1 MAGFKNVKELVEA
14 ELAGAYKISTWRKTP
29 SQTTASGFWFDLS
42 MSPGNP
48 NPQYYAAAPL
58 RATQM
63 SYSNDG
69 GLVHGLAVTPA
80 KKYLKRVM
88 AFTTTATAVPMPMI
102 LCDYLLYYPFVDMG
116 ADTQQD
122 MDNTSTIPRYT
133 DGKGVQIMPVVVAAG
148 DGVAATHTFTVSY
161 TNSNGVAGRTT
172 RATALTTQTVN
183 GTLATS
189 SSAGTT
195 TSGPF
200 LPLQAG
206 DSGVRSI
213 QSCTVTGVTDVGL
226 ICLVLVK
233 PIAQMS
239 IRGIDAPVE
248 VEYLKDF
255 TNMPEIKD
263 DAYLNFICHPGG
275 TLSAAPI
282 HGLIETIWG

>member
-1 MAGFKNVKELVEA
+1 MAGFLNIKEVVEA
-14 ELAGAYKISTWRKTP
+14 ELGGAYKISTWRKTP

-58 RATQM
+58 KATAM

-69 GLVHGLAVTPA
+69 GIVHGLAVSPA
-80 KKYLKRVM
+80 KKYLKRITALTV
-88 AFTTTATAVPMPMI
+88 TATAVPMPMM

-116 ADTQQD
+116 SDTQQG
-122 MDNTSTIPRYT
+122 MDNSVTIPRYT
-133 DGKGVQIMPVVVAAG
+133 DGSGVQIMPVVVAAG

-161 TNSNGVAGRTT
+161 TNSNGVSGRTT
-172 RATALTTQTVN
+172 IARALTTQTVN

-200 LPLQAG
+200 LPLQLG

-213 QSCTVTGVTDVGL
+213 ESCTVVGATDVGL

-233 PIAQMS
+233 PLAQMS
-239 IRGIDAPVE
+239 IRGIDAAVE

-255 TNMPEIKD
+255 SIMPEIKD

-275 TLSAAPI
+275 TLANAPI
-282 HGLIETIWG
+282 HGIIETIWG